1 MGINRA
7 TVGIVHHSDP
17 SLHIGAQILH
27 HSSPFLLKLF
37 VFVLQKR
44 RSTITSVINGAY
56 QRNKTKVDGHELRSI
71 FLLNMIG
78 QGQNLDMFVDALL
91 LNPSLHV
98 LRSGSEDARTALHQV
113 GSAHFAFDS
122 ADL

>member
-1 MGINRA
+1 M
-7 TVGIVHHSDP
+7 
-17 SLHIGAQILH
+17 
-27 HSSPFLLKLF
+27 
-37 VFVLQKR
+37 
-44 RSTITSVINGAY
+44 
-56 QRNKTKVDGHELRSI
+56 
-71 FLLNMIG
+71 

-122 ADL
+122 GITENIIVIEIQYK